1 MIHEIAKTLILGVP
15 VVVYGG
21 LMTLL
26 AFSFTAFIG
35 FSNHH
40 HFNHHLPFIWHPTM
54 VIISFSFALIHMFFA
69 LSIFMNY

>member
-1 MIHEIAKTLILGVP
+1 MIHQIALSTILGVP

-35 FSNHH
+35 YTNHH
-40 HFNHHLPFIWHPTM
+40 HIEHHLPFGWHPIM

-69 LSIFMNY
+69 LSIFLGY